1 MISHSLSVKLLVYGI
16 YSQYNLLEKIPNGFY
31 KPDLIERW
39 KQGQHNAK
47 YLFQELQ
54 KKGFHGSY
62 SMVVRFTRKLR
73 QTLPIRPSRQ
83 SLKEKVG
90 RGPLPALKV
99 ERRKALTVQ
108 STAWLVMR
116 KLENLTPED
125 KQTLEK
131 LKGQPELST
140 AIELTQRFLFI
151 ARKRLSQHLDSWIER
166 AKESTFKPFQRFA
179 KGLLDDYDAVKAGL
193 TLEVSNGQ
201 VEGQNNRVKQLK
213 RQMFGRAG
221 LKLLE
226 KRLIMN
232 R

>member
-1 MISHSLSVKLLVYGI
+1 
-16 YSQYNLLEKIPNGFY
+16 
-31 KPDLIERW
+31 
-39 KQGQHNAK
+39 
-47 YLFQELQ
+47 
-54 KKGFHGSY
+54 
-62 SMVVRFTRKLR
+62 MVVRFTRKLR

-151 ARKRLSQHLDSWIER
+151 ARKRLSQHFDSWIER